1 MEDGGLGRTEATW
14 KVLSPGG
21 GKNSGERLESLP
33 PVSLQDFQASSLVCS
48 LRILPSAPWHWEGVG
63 EPTSCQL
70 PAGLELL
77 GGGGRY
83 GESWAHGAALQWLL
97 IPS

>member
-33 PVSLQDFQASSLVCS
+33 PVSFQDFQASSLVCS

-63 EPTSCQL
+63 EPTSGQL
-70 PAGLELL
+70 LAGLELL
-77 GGGGRY
+77 GGGGR
-83 GESWAHGAALQWLL
+83 
-97 IPS
+97 